1 MDTGYFSTIFLIL
14 IALTLSPAANAAE
27 ADSVNEGEESDSLVK
42 ERIERERAVQ
52 DNRSVLL
59 AHKRNYVLPLAYSND
74 PNDEVFEPDDSDFG
88 INLDHLEVV
97 FQLSIKAPMAEG
109 LFTAEDA
116 LFLGFTVRSFW
127 QAYNSDISAPFRE
140 TNYEPE
146 VFWVTPVPW
155 NVFGGDASFV
165 GLGLS
170 HQSNG
175 RSQLFSR
182 SWNRIYA
189 TLGWERWRWVF
200 AFKVWYRI
208 PEDDKDDPLDP
219 DGDDNPDIEDYMGN
233 FEFNVVFRKNDQEFG
248 TMIRNNLDTDEN
260 RGAVQFDWTFPLH
273 RRFRGYVQV
282 FNGYGESLIDYDAN
296 ITRVGIGILLSDLL

>member
-1 MDTGYFSTIFLIL
+1 
-14 IALTLSPAANAAE
+14 
-27 ADSVNEGEESDSLVK
+27 
-42 ERIERERAVQ
+42 
-52 DNRSVLL
+52 
-59 AHKRNYVLPLAYSND
+59 
-74 PNDEVFEPDDSDFG
+74 
-88 INLDHLEVV
+88 
-97 FQLSIKAPMAEG
+97 
-109 LFTAEDA
+109 
-116 LFLGFTVRSFW
+116 
-127 QAYNSDISAPFRE
+127 
-140 TNYEPE
+140 

-155 NVFGGDASFV
+155 NVLGGDAAFV

-200 AFKVWYRI
+200 A
-208 PEDDKDDPLDP
+208 
-219 DGDDNPDIEDYMGN
+219 DNPDIEDYMGN
-233 FEFNVVFRKNDQEFG
+233 FEFNIVYRRNDQEFG

-260 RGAVQFDWTFPLH
+260 RGAVQFDWTFPMH